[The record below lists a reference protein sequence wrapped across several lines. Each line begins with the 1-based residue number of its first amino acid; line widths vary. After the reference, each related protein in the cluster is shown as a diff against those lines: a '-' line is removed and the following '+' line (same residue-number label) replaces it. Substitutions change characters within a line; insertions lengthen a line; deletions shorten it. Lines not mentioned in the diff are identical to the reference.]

1 MNRLFRNVARR
12 FAREERGSVILE
24 TALMLMILLLFAF
37 GIIDFGRVMYVSNA
51 LTSVTRGAA
60 RWAAVQSAV
69 PTAATIKDSVCRPFN
84 GAACGSTGG
93 SSFRFGGPGLQAT
106 DVAVTPPN
114 CGASP
119 PVNTV
124 TILTSYPFNWLTP
137 LPRLMRWTTSSSP
150 FTTTIHAQ
158 AIFKYEWC

>member
-1 MNRLFRNVARR
+1 RIHDPMNRFVRHFARR

-60 RWAAVQSAV
+60 RWAAVQSTAPSAAV
-69 PTAATIKDSVCRPFN
+69 IQDSVCRPLN
-84 GAACGSTGG
+84 GGVWGSSGAN
-93 SSFRFGGPGLQAT
+93 SFRFGGPVLQT
-106 DVAVTPPN
+106 THLTVTPPN

-119 PVNTV
+119 AVNTV
-124 TILTSYPFNWLTP
+124 TIITQYPFNWLTP
-137 LPRLMRWTTSSSP
+137 LPRLMRWTSASSFTS
-150 FTTTIHAQ
+150 TLRAK
-158 AIFKYEWC
+158 A